1 MGKEIKYDNGM
12 FPGVLPVNR
21 CDHPPWVIASA
32 HFNRNPRPIEIQGVR
47 RDHRSLFARLESL
60 PGPPA
65 RERCFRDY
73 IDMVFQAGTR
83 RKDASPPDRRYLRNG
98 YFRFLRGWM
107 ADASSAEGAVLKGW
121 AESRFG
127 IPPVFHAGWIES
139 VDSREYRLYL
149 AERMR
154 ESLRS
159 NAVEAQFDLLYE
171 FVQSELRRRHP
182 DVPSFTLYRG
192 VRNLADYRVLE
203 NLDGHRTVVRLNN
216 LNSFSSRLEHAWEFG
231 DTLFEADVPA
241 SKIFFRTDILPGV
254 LPRGEGEALVIGGDF
269 EVLVRTY

>member
-1 MGKEIKYDNGM
+1 MGTDT
-12 FPGVLPVNR
+12 LPVNR
-21 CDHPPWVIASA
+21 CDQPPWVIASP
-32 HFNRNPRPIEIQGVR
+32 HFNRHPLPLEIQGVR
-47 RDHRSLFARLESL
+47 RAHQSFFSRLERL
-60 PGPPA
+60 ADPA
-65 RERCFRDY
+65 GRQQCFRDY
-73 IDMVFQAGTR
+73 LDLVFQTGKWR
-83 RKDASPPDRRYLRNG
+83 RETTPLGRRSLRNS
-98 YFRFLRGWM
+98 YLRFLRGWM
-107 ADASSAEGAVLKGW
+107 ADSSSAEGAVLKGW

-127 IPPVFHAGWIES
+127 IPPVFHAGLIES

-182 DVPSFTLYRG
+182 DVPFFTLYRG

-241 SKIFFRTDILPGV
+241 SKIFFRADILPGV
-254 LPRGEGEALVIGGDF
+254 LPRGEEEALVIGGDF
-269 EVLVRTY
+269 EVTVRTY